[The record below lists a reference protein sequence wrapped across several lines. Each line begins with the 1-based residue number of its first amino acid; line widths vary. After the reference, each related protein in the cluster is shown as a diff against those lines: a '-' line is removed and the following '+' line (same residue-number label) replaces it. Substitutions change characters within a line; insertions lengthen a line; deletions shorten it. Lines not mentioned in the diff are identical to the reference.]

1 MRNRPQV
8 HTPRHVERVE
18 IVPESPPEV
27 IIMPQAF
34 FMEKPMNKLPSYLS
48 MVEYREGDVEGTKG
62 TSDFL
67 EDEDKWMWIK
77 EDNGAWD
84 GPQRDWR
91 SNHRL
96 KYFKYL
102 NKRDVVITAG
112 ANQGMYVRFLAKR
125 FGQVYAFEPD
135 PLNFHCMSVNN
146 QRDNVIKLNCALGS
160 QAGWCHVQR
169 NGFNNTGTWSVN
181 EDHKGPIPVM
191 TIDSMKFDTVD
202 LIQLDTEGYEEKAL
216 LGALETLKRCRPVVI
231 LENGQ
236 TQGLQ
241 ILLKN
246 MEYKEVDQ
254 SVADKIFIPNE
265 RNV

>member
-1 MRNRPQV
+1 MPLKTRNRPQV
-8 HTPRHVERVE
+8 HIPRQK
-18 IVPESPPEV
+18 IIEV
-27 IIMPQAF
+27 IVKAEPEELPPVF
-34 FMEKPMNKLPSYLS
+34 FMEKPVNKLPTYTEL
-48 MVEYREGDVEGTKG
+48 VEFRTCDVEGTQG
-62 TSDFL
+62 YPDFL
-67 EDEDKWMWIK
+67 EDEDKWLWIK

-102 NKRDVVITAG
+102 KKRDVVITAG
-112 ANQGMYVRFLAKR
+112 ANQGMYVRFLAKK

-146 QRDNVIKLNCALGS
+146 QRDNVIKMNCALGS
-160 QAGWCHVQR
+160 KAGWCMVQR

-181 EDHKGPIPVM
+181 EENKGHIPVM
-191 TIDSMKFDTVD
+191 TIDSLNFETVD

-216 LGALETLKRCRPVVI
+216 LGALETLRRCRPVVI

-236 TQGLQ
+236 TPGLQ
-241 ILLKN
+241 TLLN
-246 MEYKEVDQ
+246 GMDYKEVDQ
-254 SVADKIFIPNE
+254 SVADKVFVPK
-265 RNV
+265 